1 MTRNLIIKESSP
13 MRVDLFSTIH
23 KGVRALLFEL
33 STEAAKL
40 DVTSTPAV
48 DALVAHVERVLGFLE
63 EHAHAEDAHIL
74 PALRA
79 LDPLLADELAREHR
93 ALDAAQIEVALAAE
107 AVALADLSQRPLAG
121 MRLVNVANRL
131 VALQLL
137 HMNREETE
145 VNATLW
151 AGRSDAELASL
162 RDALRG
168 ELSRERLAEWLAV
181 LTPAMNPVERR
192 LVGGA
197 AVR

>member
-1 MTRNLIIKESSP
+1 

-33 STEAAKL
+33 STEAARL
-40 DVTSTPAV
+40 DVNSTSAV
-48 DALVAHVERVLGFLE
+48 DALVARVERVLGFLE
-63 EHAHAEDAHIL
+63 EHSHTEDTHIL
-74 PALRA
+74 PELRA
-79 LDPLLADELAREHR
+79 LAPSLADELACDHR
-93 ALDAAQIEVALAAE
+93 DLDAAQIEVALAAE
-107 AVALADLSQRPLAG
+107 AVALADLSQRNIAG
-121 MRLVNVANRL
+121 PRLIRAVNHL

-151 AGRSDAELASL
+151 AGRSDADLASL
-162 RDALRG
+162 RERLRG
-168 ELSRERLAEWLAV
+168 GLSRDRHAEWLAV
-181 LTPAMNPVERR
+181 VTPAMNPVERK